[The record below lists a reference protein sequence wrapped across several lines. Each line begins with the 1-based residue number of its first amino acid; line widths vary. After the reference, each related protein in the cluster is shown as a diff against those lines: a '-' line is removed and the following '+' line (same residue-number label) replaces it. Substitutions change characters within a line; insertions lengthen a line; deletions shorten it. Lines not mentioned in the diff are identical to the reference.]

1 MIEAIPYWCRILLL
15 FLLMSLVAAIDWL
28 RNRQK
33 PTKWKEYGFVIVSG
47 AIGTLFG
54 FFNDLKPEAASFLA
68 SNGKRT
74 AMLFVEMQDASQI
87 PALAE
92 PWFLAFQAS
101 IEMVPVMIPE
111 DLKKARPAIE
121 QAVKKYGR

>member
-1 MIEAIPYWCRILLL
+1 MR
-15 FLLMSLVAAIDWL
+15 FLLKAEWPVEAGNAAM
-28 RNRQK
+28 R
-33 PTKWKEYGFVIVSG
+33 S
-47 AIGTLFG
+47 GTLPDTIRSILD
-54 FFNDLKPEAASFLA
+54 DLKPEAAYFLA

-111 DLKKARPAIE
+111 DLKKAGPAIE
-121 QAVKKYGR
+121 QAVKKYGS